1 MRADMTFPWFRCPWF
16 FRKGQRCLLGM
27 YVLEGRSPENIDEE
41 GVKAFKK
48 NKGGLTKKV
57 KIVKIEL
64 LIVIVEADYFTFI
77 NFRYC

>member
-1 MRADMTFPWFRCPWF
+1 
-16 FRKGQRCLLGM
+16 M
-27 YVLEGRSPENIDEE
+27 YVLEGKAPENIDEE
-41 GVKAFKK
+41 GKKAFKK